1 MRAAWSRLRALIVR
15 RQLDRRLDDEVQAHL
30 DLLIEDNLR
39 RGMTAEQARLAAR
52 REFGAIEPMKEAYRD
67 RYGFRWI
74 EEVGQ
79 DLRYGLRG
87 LRKNPGFAVVAI
99 ATLALGIGANTAIFT
114 LLDAVML
121 RPLPVARPHELVMA
135 QVPAGSQQIRVFTA
149 SQFNALRADRHALAD
164 LAAFRPLSM
173 RVSTRG
179 DVELTPG
186 QLVSGTYHALLGVPM
201 MLGRGLTEAD
211 DADAD
216 SSPAVV
222 ISYGYWQRRF
232 GGDPHAVGRTID
244 IEGRAFTIVGVTAR
258 DFFGTQPGQM
268 VDITVPLGVQP
279 LLTRSGRLTGD
290 FSEVRWLYVIGRL
303 APGVSRERATA
314 VLAVAFDQLP
324 APRVSTNRPLPARRF
339 TLVAGAQGLNELRDR
354 FAVPLNVLMAMVGV
368 VLMIAC
374 ANLATLL
381 LARAGARRQEIGI
394 RLAIG
399 ASRGRL
405 LRQLL
410 AESLLLSCLGGAVGV
425 AMAVVTSD
433 LLVQIMSRGT
443 NPIDLALEPNGRTLL
458 FTLLVS
464 VVAGVAFGI
473 APALRSTRQG
483 ALAATRATRSAV
495 EGRTRWDQ
503 ATIAAQAALCVVLLV
518 EAGLFARS
526 LASLRAVDTGFSD
539 AGTLLL
545 MNVRPAAGG
554 NQPARA
560 ANLVHEFYERLGG
573 LGLRSATF
581 SMDVPLGDL
590 SSSLSI
596 SVPGRPPADDGT
608 RVYQNF
614 VGPRFFETMGIA
626 LRGRDVRVDD
636 DERAPLVAVVSEEV
650 ARKYFPD
657 ESAVGKRVRTGQ
669 EEFEIVAVAAD
680 VRSQGMRA
688 APTPMIYFPYFQHPS
703 AVGGLVLA
711 LRTAADGEGSLA
723 ALGRD
728 VRTMSRDVVI
738 ADVRTLAARVDA
750 SLVRERVVAILSSV
764 FGALALL
771 LGCIGLYGTLA
782 YAVVRRTAE
791 FGVRMALGATA
802 RTLVRMVIGESLR
815 PVVVGIVVGLPL
827 ALAAGRLSENLLFGI
842 SGTDPASYAIAT
854 TALLIAAVCAAF
866 LPARRAASIT
876 PIVALRNE

>member
-1 MRAAWSRLRALIVR
+1 
-15 RQLDRRLDDEVQAHL
+15 
-30 DLLIEDNLR
+30 
-39 RGMTAEQARLAAR
+39 
-52 REFGAIEPMKEAYRD
+52 
-67 RYGFRWI
+67 
-74 EEVGQ
+74 
-79 DLRYGLRG
+79 
-87 LRKNPGFAVVAI
+87 
-99 ATLALGIGANTAIFT
+99 
-114 LLDAVML
+114 ML
-121 RPLPVARPHELVMA
+121 
-135 QVPAGSQQIRVFTA
+135 
-149 SQFNALRADRHALAD
+149 
-164 LAAFRPLSM
+164 
-173 RVSTRG
+173 
-179 DVELTPG
+179 
-186 QLVSGTYHALLGVPM
+186 
-201 MLGRGLTEAD
+201 
-211 DADAD
+211 
-216 SSPAVV
+216 
-222 ISYGYWQRRF
+222 
-232 GGDPHAVGRTID
+232 
-244 IEGRAFTIVGVTAR
+244 
-258 DFFGTQPGQM
+258 
-268 VDITVPLGVQP
+268 VD
-279 LLTRSGRLTGD
+279 
-290 FSEVRWLYVIGRL
+290 
-303 APGVSRERATA
+303 
-314 VLAVAFDQLP
+314 
-324 APRVSTNRPLPARRF
+324 
-339 TLVAGAQGLNELRDR
+339 GAQGLNELRDR
-354 FAVPLNVLMAMVGV
+354 FAVPLQVLMAMVGV

-399 ASRGRL
+399 AGRFRL

-410 AESLLLSCLGGAVGV
+410 TESLLLSCLGGAVGV
-425 AMAVVTSD
+425 GMAVVTSD

-443 NPIDLALEPNGRTLL
+443 SPIDLALEPNGRTLL

-464 VVAGVAFGI
+464 VVAGVVFGI
-473 APALRSTRQG
+473 APALRSTRQD

-495 EGRTRWDQ
+495 AGRTGWDQ
-503 ATIAAQAALCVVLLV
+503 ATIAAQVALCVVLLV

-560 ANLVHEFYERLGG
+560 ANLVRELYERLSG

-590 SSSLSI
+590 SSSVSL
-596 SVPGRPPADDGT
+596 SVPGMPSADDGT

-636 DERAPLVAVVSEEV
+636 DERAPLVAVISEEV

-657 ESAVGKRVRTGQ
+657 ASAVGKRVRAGQ
-669 EEFEIVAVAAD
+669 EEFEIVGVAAE

-688 APTPMIYFPYFQHPS
+688 APTPTLYLPYLQNPS

-728 VRTMSRDVVI
+728 VRAMARDVVI
-738 ADVRTLAARVDA
+738 ADLRTLEARVDA

-791 FGVRMALGATA
+791 FGVRMALGANA

-842 SGTDPASYAIAT
+842 SGTDPASYAMAT
-854 TALLIAAVCAAF
+854 TALVIAAVCAGF
-866 LPARRAASIT
+866 VPARRAAS
-876 PIVALRNE
+876 VRSHRRLEERMMRVWFSRLRGLFLRRQLDRAP